1 LSTGYDVAMSEP
13 TTQQLCVLTD
23 IPDGEAR
30 GFLPSAR
37 REDRVFVVRRG
48 GAVHAWLNTCP
59 HNWRPL
65 DWAKDKFLAKP
76 GGDIVCFAHGAHFDV
91 STGVCTSGVCEGE
104 RLIPVPVSLIDG
116 AVMVPTQLPEAP
128 EA

>member
-1 LSTGYDVAMSEP
+1 VSNGKL
-13 TTQQLCVLTD
+13 QRLCALGD

-37 REDRVFVVRRG
+37 REDRVFLVRRG
-48 GAVHAWLNTCP
+48 VAVHGWLNSCP

-65 DWAKDKFLAKP
+65 DWAKDKFLACP

-91 STGVCTSGVCEGE
+91 SSGVCTSGVCEGE
-104 RLIPVPVSLIDG
+104 KLIPVPVSVVADEVL
-116 AVMVPTQLPEAP
+116 VPTTLPEAP
-128 EA
+128 EP